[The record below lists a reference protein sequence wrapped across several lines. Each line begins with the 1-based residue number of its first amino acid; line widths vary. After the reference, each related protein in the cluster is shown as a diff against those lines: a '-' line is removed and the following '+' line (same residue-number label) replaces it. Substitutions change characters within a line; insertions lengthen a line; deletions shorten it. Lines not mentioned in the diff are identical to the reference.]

1 MERFSKCVTFILK
14 DCQSVLQCF
23 AMPKLW
29 QNTALFFF
37 ALSLV
42 GSEVSEPWCSLFS
55 GAWLGPGLIRNPFVR
70 LLGEA
75 PRRSP
80 VLYAGHSLEKSLN
93 SICTILR
100 WTARWWSRQKAAMWK
115 KYFENWGFLRR
126 EHNLPSSNPNPLT
139 YFIFV
144 SHHKL
149 TLLGYA
155 KKEEMLLKV
164 RKNVTFPQNMQKSFL
179 CWASLRSKEEHPSKE
194 TNWRKWEKGRIS
206 FREFKACR
214 QISFNAH

>member
-1 MERFSKCVTFILK
+1 MCYNALRY
-14 DCQSVLQCF
+14 
-23 AMPKLW
+23 
-29 QNTALFFF
+29 QNFGKTLRFFF
-37 ALSLV
+37 APSLV
-42 GSEVSEPWCSLFS
+42 GYEPCCSLFS

-93 SICTILR
+93 SICIILR
-100 WTARWWSRQKAAMWK
+100 WTARWWSRQRAAMWRTIGK
-115 KYFENWGFLRR
+115 NWGFIRR
-126 EHNLPSSNPNPLT
+126 EHNLPPSNPNPLT

-164 RKNVTFPQNMQKSFL
+164 RKKCDFSSKYANEFFMLGFPQIQRR
-179 CWASLRSKEEHPSKE
+179 ASKQRD
-194 TNWRKWEKGRIS
+194 
-206 FREFKACR
+206 
-214 QISFNAH
+214 

>member
-1 MERFSKCVTFILK
+1 MCYNALRY
-14 DCQSVLQCF
+14 
-23 AMPKLW
+23 
-29 QNTALFFF
+29 QNFGKTLRYFF
-37 ALSLV
+37 APSLV
-42 GSEVSEPWCSLFS
+42 GYEPCCSLFS

-93 SICTILR
+93 SICIILR
-100 WTARWWSRQKAAMWK
+100 WTARWWSRQKAAMWRTIGK
-115 KYFENWGFLRR
+115 NWGFIRR
-126 EHNLPSSNPNPLT
+126 EHNLPPSNPNQLT

-164 RKNVTFPQNMQKSFL
+164 RKKCDFS
-179 CWASLRSKEEHPSKE
+179 SKYAKE
-194 TNWRKWEKGRIS
+194 
-206 FREFKACR
+206 FFM
-214 QISFNAH
+214 